1 MKLVV
6 LGRDGVVNQVADQS
20 LGDGFQP
27 VPGSVD
33 AIVRLNQA
41 GFRVVVATN
50 QQKIARDNLS
60 VGDLHDVHQAMVHA
74 VQEKGGAIEAVF
86 FAASGNP
93 DGHGKR
99 QPKVALLRQIE
110 RRYQVP
116 CESMTVVGDSRADL
130 EAAKSV
136 GARALLVQTGRGQT
150 SLNELSHFD
159 GVTIYRD
166 LAAASE
172 ALCRQEAN
180 RY

>member
-6 LGRDGVVNQVADQS
+6 LGRDGVINQV
-20 LGDGFQP
+20 GDSPGFQP

-50 QQKIARDNLS
+50 QQEISRS
-60 VGDLHDVHQAMVHA
+60 DLAVEDMHDVHDAMLHA

-110 RRYQVP
+110 RRYQLP
-116 CESMTVVGDSRADL
+116 CESMTVVGDSRQDL

-136 GARALLVQTGRGQT
+136 GARALLVQTGLGQT
-150 SLNELSHFD
+150 ALNELSHFD
-159 GVTIYRD
+159 GVTIFQD
-166 LAAASE
+166 LAAAAD
-172 ALCRQEAN
+172 ALCRSES
-180 RY
+180 RGY